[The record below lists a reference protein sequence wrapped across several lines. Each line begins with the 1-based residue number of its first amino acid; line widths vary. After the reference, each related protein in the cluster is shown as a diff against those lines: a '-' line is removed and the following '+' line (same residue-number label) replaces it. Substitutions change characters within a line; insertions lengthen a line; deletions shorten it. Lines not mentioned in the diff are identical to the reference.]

1 MTLQRVTIGLVGV
14 PQVLAVRVEDEVLDE
29 LLGAVASGDWH
40 DLTVDDGTIRLNLG
54 QVVYVQT
61 ARDEHRVGFGTA
73 G

>member
-29 LLGAVASGDWH
+29 LLEAVASGDWH